1 MLLSDILGYL
11 AAFCTTIAFLPQTI
25 QVIRTKDTEAL
36 SLSMYSIFTVGVV
49 FWLCYGITKKDY
61 AIIIA
66 NAITTVL
73 SAIILIMKIKTTF
86 TLKKNQSKQHTNQ

>member
-11 AAFCTTIAFLPQTI
+11 AAFCTTVAFLPQTI

-36 SLSMYSIFTVGVV
+36 SLSMYSIFTVGVI
-49 FWLCYGITKKDY
+49 FWLCYGLTKKDY

-73 SAIILIMKIKTTF
+73 SAIILTMKIQS
-86 TLKKNQSKQHTNQ
+86 TLAHKKRQPKK

>member
-11 AAFCTTIAFLPQTI
+11 AAFCTTVAFLPQTI

-36 SLSMYSIFTVGVV
+36 SLSMYSLFTVGVI
-49 FWLCYGITKKDY
+49 FWLCYGLAKKDY

-66 NAITTVL
+66 NAITAVL
-73 SAIILIMKIKTTF
+73 SAIILTMKIQSTLAHKKRQ
-86 TLKKNQSKQHTNQ
+86 LKK